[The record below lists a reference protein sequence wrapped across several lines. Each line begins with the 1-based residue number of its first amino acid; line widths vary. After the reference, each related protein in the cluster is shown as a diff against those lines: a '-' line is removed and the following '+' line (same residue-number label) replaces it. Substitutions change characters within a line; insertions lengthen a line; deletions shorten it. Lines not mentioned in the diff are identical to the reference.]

1 MYVAIDFETA
11 NPKRVS
17 ACSAGGCVV
26 EDGKIVDTFS
36 TLIKPPA
43 EFGEFSPFNVRIHG
57 ITSEK
62 VADAPTFADLFP
74 RFQARVDGHVVISY
88 SKFDLSVINSLLDYY
103 GCTSKFKHVDVCALA
118 KECVPGLPNYKLPT
132 VAQHLG
138 LGGFNHHDAIE
149 DAIMCA
155 KVFLALKSSTATP
168 CVTPSCRQQK
178 ESFSDAFSGFASVI
192 VEDGIIDYKEAVELM
207 HFLEVLPQLD
217 IVVRLHQT
225 VSDFLA
231 DGVISNDES
240 NLLIAQLGIAAQQFS
255 GRSYELCKTCGGPL
269 PADMRGSC
277 PWCLA
282 RESCD
287 SDMSDEANSHLDAIS
302 QTLHS

>member
-26 EDGKIVDTFS
+26 EDGKIVDSFS
-36 TLIKPPA
+36 TLIKPPV

-57 ITSEK
+57 ITPEK

-74 RFQARVDGHVVISY
+74 RFQARVNGHVVISY
-88 SKFDLSVINSLLDYY
+88 SKFDLSVINSLLEYY
-103 GCTSKFKHVDVCALA
+103 GCSSKFKHVDVCALA
-118 KECVPGLPNYKLPT
+118 KKCVPGLPNYKLPT
-132 VAQHLG
+132 VARHLG
-138 LGGFNHHDAIE
+138 LGDFNHHDAIQ

-155 KVFLALKSSTATP
+155 KVFLALQSSDDIFSGV
-168 CVTPSCRQQK
+168 CHSMRQK
-178 ESFSDAFSGFASVI
+178 ESFSDAFIGFSSVI

-231 DGVISNDES
+231 DGVISADES
-240 NLLIAQLGIAAQQFS
+240 DLLIALLGSAAQQFS
-255 GRSYELCKTCGGPL
+255 GGSYELCKVCGGPL
-269 PADMRGSC
+269 PVEMKGVC

-282 RESCD
+282 RESHD
-287 SDMSDEANSHLDAIS
+287 SELCDEANDHLDAIS
-302 QTLHS
+302 KTMHA